1 MVGRPEL
8 RGELMVNVKHIMANF
23 NRDLFLLLALFGLVV
38 VTTSFKF
45 NFIFGITLTFSSIF
59 LFLILRIFGL
69 KASIV
74 IGVLM
79 LFIVP
84 YEHSYLSVSVVT
96 LIEVIYVGLFFMNGR
111 KAKMFFVD
119 AIFWFLIGGF
129 ALFFIYKNSLSGD
142 ALYFEICKH
151 IINSL
156 VNVLIADML
165 LAYFPFYKFLK
176 KNRVNKNH
184 VSIHQFL
191 SHITL
196 FSILVPFYITIT
208 TNTLNIYESISKD
221 LESKAR
227 ISVERIE
234 RELQSLGQVE
244 LANGNVL
251 TKIIKQN
258 DTDEFDIVLENSEGI
273 LAASTAGSPNGISQL
288 YQNYQIK
295 KVSGQLYESLPIDGR
310 DIHPINQW
318 AQGQYSYIEHNNDFT
333 ILLHYPIAN
342 YQNQIFK
349 VSVDQLRYILII
361 ILPMVLLLL
370 IVNRMLMNNLKT
382 LTIVTTGL
390 PKKLRNQGIIEW
402 PQSTIYE
409 LQVLGK
415 NLRKMADKI
424 TELFQESTE
433 MNQLLSEQTEKLKAS
448 EEQLHC
454 LAFYDGLTTLPNRHF
469 FYKYVNDLIE
479 LKAISKLAI
488 IFLDLNQFKQV
499 NDTLGHDAGDQ
510 LLQQA
515 ANRLMTLKSEKREVF
530 RLGGDEFVVVSHIE
544 QRDEAEGTVSSII
557 QLFSNRFEIQGYTL
571 YITASIGVSVYP
583 EDGQDLNT
591 LVKFADIAM
600 YTSKEK
606 GGNMVQYFDQSMKDK
621 FQEKMLIE
629 NALRLT
635 VEKGGFELYYQPKTF
650 LGHIK
655 SMEALLRWADPG
667 LGIVSPAVF
676 IPIAEEMGLIAQI
689 DQWSLREA
697 CRQNKQWQDEESLFV
712 PISVNLSAKHFQQ
725 EYLVPM
731 VREALEESGLEAKYL
746 KLEITE
752 SVFIKDHQRVVTI
765 INNLKEIG
773 VRISIDDFGK
783 GYSSL
788 YQLLNLPIDEIK
800 IDRQFI
806 QDIHEND
813 KQALLVKSML
823 DMAHGLNLNVVAE
836 GVETSCEN
844 EYLLEMGCDEIQGYL
859 FSPPVNKEQM
869 LMLLRDKELHHI

>member
-1 MVGRPEL
+1 
-8 RGELMVNVKHIMANF
+8 MVNVKHIKANF
-23 NRDLFLLLALFGLVV
+23 NRDLFLLVVLLALVAA
-38 VTTSFKF
+38 TTSFKF

-69 KASIV
+69 KATIFAGAL
-74 IGVLM
+74 I
-79 LFIVP
+79 LFVVP
-84 YEHSYLSVSVVT
+84 FEYSQLAIPVVT
-96 LIEVIYVGLFFMNGR
+96 LIEVVYVGLFFMNGR
-111 KAKMFFVD
+111 KAKMFYVD
-119 AIFWFLIGGF
+119 AFFWFLIGGF
-129 ALFFIYKNSLSGD
+129 TLFFLHKNSLSGD

-156 VNVLIADML
+156 FNVLIADML

-176 KNRVNKNH
+176 KKRVNKNH

-196 FSILVPFYITIT
+196 FSILVPFFITIT

-221 LESKAR
+221 LASRAK
-227 ISVERIE
+227 ISVEKIE
-234 RELQSLGQVE
+234 KELLSLSQEE
-244 LANGNVL
+244 LADDAAYIDIMNQYDTEEFNIVIENKGRVL
-251 TKIIKQN
+251 APPT
-258 DTDEFDIVLENSEGI
+258 TDFSVGAE
-273 LAASTAGSPNGISQL
+273 QL
-288 YQNYQIK
+288 YQNYQMK
-295 KVSGQLYESLPIDGR
+295 KISDQLYEALPIEGQNS
-310 DIHPINQW
+310 HPINRW
-318 AQGQYSYIEHNNDFT
+318 AKGQYTYIEYNEEFT
-333 ILLHYPIAN
+333 ILLHYSISN

-370 IVNRMLMNNLKT
+370 MVNRMLMNNLKG
-382 LTIVTTGL
+382 LTVVTTGL
-390 PKKLRNQGIIEW
+390 PQKLRNQGIIDW
-402 PQSTIYE
+402 PQSSIYE

-424 TELFQESTE
+424 SELFQESTE
-433 MNQLLSEQTEKLKAS
+433 MNQLLSEQTERLKAS

-454 LAFYDGLTTLPNRHF
+454 LAFYDGLTSLPNRHY

-479 LKAISKLAI
+479 FQTVSKMAI

-515 ANRLMTLKSEKREVF
+515 GNRLMGLKDANREVF
-530 RLGGDEFVVVSHIE
+530 RLGGDEFVVVESIE
-544 QRDEAEGTVSSII
+544 HNDEVESTISSIV
-557 QLFSNRFEIQGYTL
+557 QLFSERFEIQGYTL
-571 YITASIGVSVYP
+571 YITASVGVSLYP
-583 EDGQDLNT
+583 DDGQDLNT

-606 GGNMVQYFDQSMKDK
+606 GGNIVQYFDQSMKDK

-635 VEKGGFELYYQPKTF
+635 VEKGDFELYYQPKTF
-650 LGHIK
+650 LGQIK
-655 SMEALLRWADPG
+655 SMEALLRWTDPL
-667 LGIVSPAVF
+667 LGSVSPAAF

-689 DQWSLREA
+689 DEWSLREA
-697 CRQNKQWQDEESLFV
+697 CRQNKQWQLEESLFV

-725 EYLVPM
+725 EYLVSM
-731 VREALEESGLEAKYL
+731 VRRALEESGLDAKYL
-746 KLEITE
+746 KIEITE
-752 SVFIKDHQRVVTI
+752 SVFIKDHQRVAKI
-765 INNLKEIG
+765 INQLKEIG

-836 GVETSCEN
+836 GVETSREN

-859 FSPPVNKEQM
+859 FSPPVNKDQM
-869 LMLLRDKELHHI
+869 VMLLREKELHRI